1 VRQAFETHGKIR
13 HGWICCFHER
23 DEREGGKVCKPTLC
37 GDIHSGKSN
46 RLVGRK
52 GWGTQGMVRDEREG
66 GKVCK
71 PTLCGDIHSGQGIVR
86 DEREGGKFVNPPF
99 AATVIR
105 VSQTDWWPQRMGRP
119 RCGWGEKPIE
129 RVGMRCSRKLQTLLE
144 IAAQ

>member
-1 VRQAFETHGKIR
+1 MV
-13 HGWICCFHER
+13 R

-71 PTLCGDIHSGQGIVR
+71 PTLCGDSHSGKSNRLAGRKGWGTQGMVR
-86 DEREGGKFVNPPF
+86 DECEGGKFVNPPF

-105 VSQTDWWPQRMGRP
+105 VSRTDWRAAKDGAPTLWLGR
-119 RCGWGEKPIE
+119 E
-129 RVGMRCSRKLQTLLE
+129 TN
-144 IAAQ
+144 